1 MNEIFGCFHKML
13 INNFIVV
20 LENHSIH
27 LHTDKVFS
35 PHHVDIRVYMFFYM
49 LFQTDSNFNIFL
61 NPRCLVTKMIIE
73 NFIKIS
79 WNFTALSAS
88 PANGSNIIETEIT
101 TATHNN
107 NNQTHQ
113 GTLNRRSI
121 IFIFIRAQST
131 NTFKHSPF
139 INYI

>member
-1 MNEIFGCFHKML
+1 MAFIYIQIKFFLHIML
-13 INNFIVV
+13 IY
-20 LENHSIH
+20 
-27 LHTDKVFS
+27 
-35 PHHVDIRVYMFFYM
+35 VYICFFYM
-49 LFQTDSNFNIFL
+49 LFQTDINFNIFFY
-61 NPRCLVTKMIIE
+61 PRCLCLVTKMIIE

-79 WNFTALSAS
+79 WNFTALSTS

-113 GTLNRRSI
+113 GTLSTEHHI
-121 IFIFIRAQST
+121 HIHQAQST
-131 NTFKHSPF
+131 NTFNHSPF